1 MDEEPTV
8 IDLDLQARI
17 RESVE
22 PVTSRARRRTS
33 DEGGEPRRRVR
44 AANPAAAA
52 GEIGGED
59 AFILAWGR
67 SHAALHSKA
76 LQLWASMILNVA
88 LAAVV
93 AFLAWR
99 NERKEPLVFVR
110 DSLGNVVQADAA
122 SFLHAGDARAEVEIK
137 GFMRRWVLDAFTWTP
152 LDVEDRLKACLR
164 LVDGKAQAVARAGLR
179 LGERQLLVERGASGR
194 VYDDKSTGREPQV
207 VITRRTPLEVM
218 VSFDEALID
227 KSGRVTDA
235 GHFFVRAILKEV
247 PRSSVDPNGL
257 MIVDVQ
263 VSQNL

>member
-1 MDEEPTV
+1 MEDEATV
-8 IDLDLQARI
+8 LDLELPGLMRATGSEQAKPADQHRAPARP
-17 RESVE
+17 RE
-22 PVTSRARRRTS
+22 
-33 DEGGEPRRRVR
+33 D
-44 AANPAAAA
+44 AAA
-52 GEIGGED
+52 GSAGVTAAQVGGED

-67 SHAALHSKA
+67 SHAALRSKA
-76 LQLWASMILNVA
+76 VQLWASMLLNAILA
-88 LAAVV
+88 GTV

-152 LDVEDRLKACLR
+152 LDVEDRLRACMR
-164 LVDGKAQAVARAGLR
+164 LVDGRAQAVAREGLR
-179 LGERQLLVERGASGR
+179 LAERQMVVERGASGR
-194 VYDDKSTGREPQV
+194 VYDDKSAGREPQV

-218 VSFDEALID
+218 VSFDQYLVD
-227 KSGRVTDA
+227 KSGRTTEA
-235 GHFFVRAILKEV
+235 GHFFVRAILKDV
-247 PRSSVDPNGL
+247 PRSSVNPSGL

>member
-1 MDEEPTV
+1 MDDESTV
-8 IDLDLQARI
+8 LDLDLQARI
-17 RESVE
+17 RE
-22 PVTSRARRRTS
+22 TS
-33 DEGGEPRRRVR
+33 DAPSTPRRRPNGEHSSGARGRVR
-44 AANPAAAA
+44 RAVSGGAA
-52 GEIGGED
+52 EIGGED

-67 SHAALHSKA
+67 SHAALRSKA
-76 LQLWASMILNVA
+76 LQLWSSVVLNVA

-122 SFLHAGDARAEVEIK
+122 SFLHAGDERAEVEIK

-152 LDVEDRLKACLR
+152 LDVVDRLRACLR

-179 LGERQLLVERGASGR
+179 LAERQLFVERGVSGR
-194 VYDDKSTGREPQV
+194 VYDDKSTSREPQV

-218 VSFDEALID
+218 VSFDEYLID
-227 KSGRVTDA
+227 KSGRSTDA
-235 GHFFVRAILKEV
+235 GHYFVRAILKDV
-247 PRSSVDPNGL
+247 PRSSVNPSGL

-263 VSQNL
+263 VSQNF